1 MNDQVIKNPNY
12 KTGVKI
18 LTREQMQAGLPTYD
32 LLLTKIEKIRSE
44 SLCVDRISLN
54 SQTFDNLKYDNIF
67 SILGGR
73 GAGKTSVLMT
83 LHHELQEDKR
93 NVILPL
99 VMPELLDEEESIVGW
114 LLSAMEYNLEQIEA
128 KIDEH
133 GIKNVSNSY
142 RQFCENNRLFERCVF
157 SKNNALRER
166 FHQLKTAYYTKEY
179 KSCNMTTMDYTSVK
193 ELIASGVDNSFSL
206 IKKFTDYWNTLVD
219 VYAEYLMEI
228 LGVKDKKDI
237 DSAPLIHIFIDD
249 ADLKPQIINELLF
262 VIPKYL
268 SHPNVVVYV
277 SASQK
282 TLTYAV
288 KNHMYKSLTQTAFN
302 LPDIMEREYQY
313 NSDCLANGNETT
325 TKFHDLR
332 YGKEYAKITKL
343 ADEVLRKIFPVYKR
357 FYLKKYCYYSEKR
370 LLRVFKDESP
380 DCKET
385 MQLSDK
391 VAEMLGEFRDGILQL
406 HGGPK
411 TEPVEPT
418 RLTWSKKTEN
428 FKLVEDKK
436 IDDRFQ
442 LGSEMYL
449 SFLGQYPRD
458 MMSVLYSLRDMLKSM
473 TELLEDYYKGNNI
486 PLGAMP
492 LDFIDSMHEIIIK
505 FISAAVSS
513 NQNLSMFSRPIRD
526 FVKTQLL
533 HWQLYVDYAKV
544 LEIFND
550 ERYVK
555 GNKQD
560 CSPFVEMICLLNF
573 VEQLIILVMP
583 QRRTPHGDK
592 ELNSLLRLC
601 EIEVVKPVKDIDLLF
616 KQYYLFESM
625 HLIPKFN
632 IGREEQRESFLKG
645 IVELKF
651 EKQFSDRK
659 DAIKYREWYELVSH
673 VLFWSYSLAAQIP
686 QYADDLLIIRPIDF
700 LDQYYDEVRVDY
712 RVRLNRNFYLEEEPK
727 TVKDAAKVIGGMD
740 KAIDTLEEALEHLK
754 LKYIGQETFANDE
767 ERARQTTLIQIAD
780 MVHDNQLVRRL
791 AEMFVSKFANGEPV
805 LRANFLSELQQIEA
819 IVENTS
825 RNRLSLKRWVQ
836 SFKAKLRQQFSLVND
851 DESYGMYVKACGIV
865 KELYEEYIDYYTW
878 VIKQDNGKISKN
890 PVYSAERSR
899 LLNVII
905 SEAKEYEWTKIVGTE

>member
-1 MNDQVIKNPNY
+1 MRKQEIKNANY

-18 LTREQMQAGLPTYD
+18 LTEEQMQAGLPTYD
-32 LLLTKIEKIRSE
+32 LLLSKIEKIRSE
-44 SLCVDRISLN
+44 SLLVDRTSLT
-54 SQTFDNLKYDNIF
+54 SQTFENLKYDNIF

-83 LHHELQEDKR
+83 LHHELQKKEC

-114 LLSAMEYNLEQIEA
+114 LLSAMECNLKEIEDR
-128 KIDEH
+128 ISEH
-133 GIKNVSNSY
+133 GIKDASNCY
-142 RQFCENNRLFERCVF
+142 RQFCTNYKLFERCVF
-157 SKNNALRER
+157 NKNNALRER

-206 IKKFTDYWNTLVD
+206 IKKFTEYWNTLVD
-219 VYAEYLMEI
+219 VYTEYLRNTSVMDDR
-228 LGVKDKKDI
+228 KDEK
-237 DSAPLIHIFIDD
+237 SAPLIHIFIDD

-288 KNHMYKSLTQTAFN
+288 KNHMYKSLTQTSFD
-302 LPDIMEREYQY
+302 LPDIMEMEYKY
-313 NSDCLANGNETT
+313 NSDYLANGNETT

-343 ADEVLRKIFPVYKR
+343 ADEVLRKIFPVYRR
-357 FYLKKYCYYSEKR
+357 FYLKKYCHYGEKR

-391 VAEMLGEFRDGILQL
+391 IAAMLGEFRDEILKL
-406 HGGPK
+406 HGVPKKGPA
-411 TEPVEPT
+411 EPT
-418 RLTWSKKTEN
+418 EETFNKKKIN
-428 FKLVEDKK
+428 FKLTVKEKTGDC
-436 IDDRFQ
+436 FQ

-458 MMSVLYSLRDMLKSM
+458 MMSVFYSLKDMLKSM
-473 TELLEDYYKGNNI
+473 TSLLQHYYEQNEAPRG
-486 PLGAMP
+486 GMP

-505 FISAAVSS
+505 FINAAVSS
-513 NQNLSMFSRPIRD
+513 NKNLSMFSRPVRD

-560 CSPFVEMICLLNF
+560 CAPFVEMICLLNF
-573 VEQLIILVMP
+573 IEQLIVLVVP
-583 QRRTPHGDK
+583 QRRTSHGAT

-601 EIEVVKPVKDIDLLF
+601 GIEVIKPVDDIHLLF

-625 HLIPKFN
+625 HLIPNFN
-632 IGREEQRESFLKG
+632 PESEGQGVSFLKG
-645 IVELKF
+645 IAALELD
-651 EKQFSDRK
+651 EYFSDRK
-659 DAIKYREWYELVSH
+659 DVKKYRNWYELVAQTW
-673 VLFWSYSLAAQIP
+673 FWNNCLAARVESQK
-686 QYADDLLIIRPIDF
+686 DELLILPQIDF
-700 LDQYYDEVRVDY
+700 LDNIYEDLRIQYHI
-712 RVRLNRNFYLEEEPK
+712 YLEKIYFYEKKPETLK
-727 TVKDAAKVIGGMD
+727 RNSREIMLSMD
-740 KAIDTLEEALEHLK
+740 RAIDALEDAIDGLYLMYDDSNERELVKMMENIPDNLLLKRRIENFVFIISTEKYISRSDFLEE
-754 LKYIGQETFANDE
+754 
-767 ERARQTTLIQIAD
+767 
-780 MVHDNQLVRRL
+780 
-791 AEMFVSKFANGEPV
+791 
-805 LRANFLSELQQIEA
+805 LQSIVN
-819 IVENTS
+819 IVENS
-825 RNRLSLKRWVQ
+825 RRNRFNFKKWLQDFVDILGQQLSL
-836 SFKAKLRQQFSLVND
+836 SKAYKSYSDYENVCNDISSL
-851 DESYGMYVKACGIV
+851 YK
-865 KELYEEYIDYYTW
+865 EYIDYCAWIDRTDRKMKTHIFDREISSMLESI
-878 VIKQDNGKISKN
+878 IKQIKL
-890 PVYSAERSR
+890 R
-899 LLNVII
+899 
-905 SEAKEYEWTKIVGTE
+905 EWTKIVGTE

>member
-1 MNDQVIKNPNY
+1 MRKQEIKNANY

-18 LTREQMQAGLPTYD
+18 LTEEQMQAGLPTYD
-32 LLLTKIEKIRSE
+32 LLLSKIEKIRSE
-44 SLCVDRISLN
+44 SLLVDRTSLT
-54 SQTFDNLKYDNIF
+54 SQTFENLKYDNIF

-83 LHHELQEDKR
+83 LHHELQKKEC

-114 LLSAMEYNLEQIEA
+114 LLSAMECNLKEIEDR
-128 KIDEH
+128 ISEH
-133 GIKNVSNSY
+133 GIKDASNSY
-142 RQFCENNRLFERCVF
+142 RQFCANYKLFERCVF
-157 SKNNALRER
+157 NKNNALRER
-166 FHQLKTAYYTKEY
+166 FYQLKTAYYTKEY

-219 VYAEYLMEI
+219 VYTEYLMEA
-228 LGVKDKKDI
+228 LGSKDKKDI
-237 DSAPLIHIFIDD
+237 DFAPLIHIFIDD

-288 KNHMYKSLTQTAFN
+288 KNHMYKSLTQTSFN
-302 LPDIMEREYQY
+302 LPDIMEMEYQY

-357 FYLKKYCYYSEKR
+357 FYLKKYYYYSEKR

-391 VAEMLGEFRDGILQL
+391 VAEMLGEFRDKTFEL
-406 HGGPK
+406 HNPPK
-411 TEPVEPT
+411 KMPFEPT
-418 RLTWSKKTEN
+418 EETLKEKSRKFKIVEKEN
-428 FKLVEDKK
+428 DGAQYKL
-436 IDDRFQ
+436 
-442 LGSEMYL
+442 GCEMYL

-458 MMSVLYSLRDMLKSM
+458 MMSVFYSLRDMLKSM
-473 TELLEDYYKGNNI
+473 TELLKGYYENNNI
-486 PLGAMP
+486 SQGAMP

-513 NQNLSMFSRPIRD
+513 NQNLSMFSRPIRE
-526 FVKTQLL
+526 FVKTKLL

-592 ELNSLLRLC
+592 EFNSLLRLC
-601 EIEVVKPVKDIDLLF
+601 EIEVVKPVDDIDLLF
-616 KQYYLFESM
+616 RQYYLFESM
-625 HLIPKFN
+625 HLIPSYNPK
-632 IGREEQRESFLKG
+632 REEQGASFLKG
-645 IVELKF
+645 ITALKLD
-651 EKQFSDRK
+651 EYFSDRK
-659 DAIKYREWYELVSH
+659 DIKKYRDWYELVAQTW
-673 VLFWSYSLAAQIP
+673 FWNDCLAAQVEA
-686 QYADDLLIIRPIDF
+686 QKDKLLILRPIEF
-700 LDQYYDEVRVDY
+700 LDSVYEDLHTEYLLHLENNYYYEKKPQS
-712 RVRLNRNFYLEEEPK
+712 LKRNPREIMISME
-727 TVKDAAKVIGGMD
+727 M
-740 KAIDTLEEALEHLK
+740 AIDALEDAVDRLYLVYAGNKQNELVKITKLVPDNPLLK
-754 LKYIGQETFANDE
+754 RRVENFVLTVSSEEYI
-767 ERARQTTLIQIAD
+767 
-780 MVHDNQLVRRL
+780 
-791 AEMFVSKFANGEPV
+791 
-805 LRANFLSELQQIEA
+805 LRSVFCDELQDIEN
-819 IVENTS
+819 IVENVR
-825 RNRLSLKRWVQ
+825 RNRFDCKRW
-836 SFKAKLRQQFSLVND
+836 LREFVDVLCQQMTLDKNNV
-851 DESYGMYVKACGIV
+851 SYSDYEKACAKIS
-865 KELYEEYIDYYTW
+865 ELYKEYIDCYTW
-878 VIKQDNGKISKN
+878 INRTECENTRELHIFARGTNSLLDSIIKEVKM
-890 PVYSAERSR
+890 R
-899 LLNVII
+899 
-905 SEAKEYEWTKIVGTE
+905 EWTKIVGTE